1 MEPHILIVDDE
12 VDLLE
17 TLVRLLGRLGYKCRV
32 ASTAADAILALEAEP
47 PDLVVT
53 DLHMPGTDG
62 WAVVRHARHRTPPI
76 PVIVLTAYATS
87 ETHQDIRRMGSTTY
101 IAKPFANADLVNA
114 VQRAVAQLASDREVA
129 TPRRAP
135 EKQP

>member
-1 MEPHILIVDDE
+1 VEPHILIVDDE

-32 ASTAADAILALEAEP
+32 ASSAADAILALEAEP
-47 PDLVVT
+47 PDLLVT

-62 WAVVRHARHRTPPI
+62 WAVVRHARHHAPPI

-87 ETHQDIRRMGSTTY
+87 ETRQEIRRMGSTTY

-114 VQRAVAQLASDREVA
+114 VQRAVAQLALDRKSA

-135 EKQP
+135 EEQP

>member
-32 ASTAADAILALEAEP
+32 ASSAADAILALEAEP
-47 PDLVVT
+47 PDLLVT

-62 WAVVRHARHRTPPI
+62 WAVVRHARHHAPPI

-87 ETHQDIRRMGSTTY
+87 ETHQEIRRMGSTTY

-114 VQRAVAQLASDREVA
+114 VQRAVAQLALDRKSA

-135 EKQP
+135 EEQP